1 MGADAFFRRLALANA
16 DRAGHAVLTGL
27 LCGALGVLLRVALQP
42 IFGGASGL
50 TVMLPAVLIAA
61 LWAGQIAGYTAIVT
75 GMIGG
80 VLVARFMTTGLI
92 AFNLTTLIIGVTSF
106 AIVGAFGV
114 ILAASLR
121 RTLRDLDGSNRALR
135 ASTTRVGETETELR
149 AMVEQASAGIARVDQ
164 QGRVTSANARFAE
177 ILGLTPEQAIGI
189 TTRDVTHPEDVDGT
203 MTVLDAARGGGEGQ
217 IEKRYIRPDGTIV
230 WALTSLRPL
239 KMPDGRVTGHIAVV
253 VDITATK
260 AAEAAL
266 RESESRFRLMA
277 DTAPSPVWMTNARAE
292 VEFVNAALVEFYGE
306 PAENILGD
314 AWRLTMHPDDQA
326 SVLKVMAEARID
338 HSPYGFDARFRR
350 ADGAWRWMQVGVN
363 PRFDAMGQFLG
374 YVGMSFDITETR
386 DAIAALERQERRQSF
401 LLDLN
406 DRVRDLTTP
415 EDIMAEVERSLGAE
429 LKVDRV
435 GYGEVD
441 QERGLVSMSRDWTA
455 GVVSAQGQFSLSEL
469 GAALISDLAAGRM
482 IHIADVDSDSRTR
495 DALEVFRRLQTRALM
510 RAPLIRA
517 GRLRAFLYVHNAEVR
532 EWSEA
537 EITLLGD
544 VAARTW
550 IEIERARAEGA
561 VRESE
566 ERFRAIADT
575 APVLI
580 WVTGQDRVREFVNE
594 AYVAF
599 NGGTYEDARLA
610 DWRDV
615 IHRDDHER
623 IIRESLAGEDTGL
636 PFSMEARY
644 LRHDGEYRWL
654 KSFSRPRLGAD
665 NEVVGFV
672 GVAFDVTD
680 IREAQARLLES
691 EARFR
696 TIADSAPAQMWMTDE
711 GGVIIFANRRF
722 RTFFEVQK
730 DADLADAW
738 QTIMTANG
746 LEALH
751 ADFLTALDHR
761 DRYEA
766 MMEVDHPQ
774 LGRRW
779 LRCEGIP
786 RFDGA
791 GQFQGYVGA
800 NIDVTDAKKAE
811 DDLKRINELLEE
823 RVGEAL
829 AEKAKAEADLMHAQR
844 MEAVGRLTGGVAHD
858 FNNLLTVVI
867 GALDMMLRKP
877 DDTTRIRKLGDAA
890 LAAARRGEGLT
901 HQLLAFSR
909 RQALRPEATDLNG
922 LIRQGEPLL
931 MRAVGEA
938 VDLKLKLKR
947 GGARVNVDPAQF
959 EAALLNLVVNARDA
973 LGDRGRITVQTQQ
986 LQVKAGEAAD
996 VAPGDYICVSVSDN
1010 GSGMDPEVMGRVFEP
1025 FFTTKAVGK
1034 GTGLG
1039 LSQVYGFA
1047 RQSGGGVKIASTIG
1061 RGTEIR
1067 IYLPALAAEAGETPA
1082 RETAATPMVEAVAG
1096 RRLLL
1101 VEDDEGVAA
1110 IALELLRSMGME
1122 VTTAETAPEAMAA
1135 LEREP
1140 FDMMLSDVVMPGGMT
1155 GIELA
1160 RACAGRWP
1168 AMRVVLT
1175 SGYAG
1180 DDVDEALKDAPWP
1193 FLRKPYSGEELAK
1206 ALGEETATA

>member
-1 MGADAFFRRLALANA
+1 MSNA
-16 DRAGHAVLTGL
+16 DRIGHAVLTGL
-27 LCGALGVLLRVALQP
+27 LCGASGVLLRIALQP

-50 TVMLPAVLIAA
+50 TIMLPAVLIAA
-61 LWAGQIAGYTAIVT
+61 LRAGQIAGYTAIVT
-75 GMIGG
+75 GTIGG
-80 VLVARFMTTGLI
+80 VLIATFMAAGMI
-92 AFNLTTLIIGVTSF
+92 AFDVRTLIIGVTTF
-106 AIVGAFGV
+106 VIVGALST

-121 RTLRDLDGSNRALR
+121 RTLRDLDGTNRALR
-135 ASTTRVGETETELR
+135 ASTTRIGETETELR
-149 AMVEQASAGIARVDQ
+149 AMVEQASAGIARVDL
-164 QGRVTSANARFAE
+164 QGRVTGANARFAE

-189 TTRDVTHPEDVDGT
+189 TTRDVTHPDDIDST
-203 MTVLDAARGGGEGQ
+203 LTVLDTARSGGEGE
-217 IEKRYIRPDGTIV
+217 IEKRYIRPDGSTV

-239 KMPDGRVTGHIAVV
+239 TMGDGRITGHIAVV

-266 RESESRFRLMA
+266 RESETRFRLMA
-277 DTAPSPVWMTNARAE
+277 DTAPSPVWMTNAKAE

-314 AWRLTMHPDDQA
+314 AWRLTMHPDDQT

-338 HSPYGFDARFRR
+338 HSPYGFDARFKR
-350 ADGAWRWMQVGVN
+350 ADGAWRWMKVGVN

-386 DAIAALERQERRQSF
+386 NAIEALERQQRRQSF
-401 LLDLN
+401 LLGLN
-406 DRVRDLTTP
+406 DRIRDLSTP
-415 EDIMAEVERSLGAE
+415 EEIMAEVERSLGSE

-455 GVVSAQGQFSLSEL
+455 GVVSAQGQFRLSEL
-469 GAALISDLAAGRM
+469 GADLISDLAEGRL
-482 IHIADVDSDSRTR
+482 IHIADVQNDPRTR
-495 DALEVFRRLQTRALM
+495 DAVGVFERLQTRALM

-532 EWSEA
+532 DWTDA
-537 EITLLGD
+537 EVKLLGD

-550 IEIERARAEGA
+550 TEIERARAEGA

-599 NGGTYEDARLA
+599 NGGGYEAARLA
-610 DWRDV
+610 DWREV
-615 IHRDDHER
+615 IHVDDHER
-623 IIRESLAGEDTGL
+623 IISESIVGEGTGQ

-654 KSFSRPRLGAD
+654 KSFSRPRLGPD
-665 NEVVGFV
+665 NEVLGFV

-691 EARFR
+691 ETRFR

-711 GGVIIFANRRF
+711 AGEIMFANRRF
-722 RTFFEVQK
+722 RTFFGVQR
-730 DADLADAW
+730 DADLPDAW
-738 QTIMTANG
+738 QSIMTANA
-746 LEALH
+746 LEALY
-751 ADFLTALDHR
+751 ADFLTAVQHR

-774 LGRRW
+774 LGPRW

-786 RFDGA
+786 RFDGT

-877 DDTTRIRKLGDAA
+877 TDTARIKKLGDAA

-909 RQALRPEATDLNG
+909 RQALRPEPTDLNA

-931 MRAVGEA
+931 TRAVGEA

-973 LGDRGRITVQTQQ
+973 LGDRGKITVQT
-986 LQVKAGEAAD
+986 LSCP
-996 VAPGDYICVSVSDN
+996 VAPGEVPEVGAGDYICVTVSDN
-1010 GSGMDPEVMGRVFEP
+1010 GSGMDPDVMGRVFEP
-1025 FFTTKAVGK
+1025 FFTTKAIGK

-1047 RQSGGGVKIASTIG
+1047 RQSGGGVRIASTVG

-1067 IYLPALAAEAGETPA
+1067 VYLPAIAAGETV
-1082 RETAATPMVEAVAG
+1082 VEDQMDVAEAVKAVAG
-1096 RRLLL
+1096 RKLLL
-1101 VEDDEGVAA
+1101 VEDDAGVAA
-1110 IALELLRSMGME
+1110 IALELLQSMGMD
-1122 VTTAETAPEAMAA
+1122 VTAAETAPEALTA
-1135 LEREP
+1135 LEREA

-1160 RACAGRWP
+1160 RECAQRWP
-1168 AMRVVLT
+1168 TMRIVLT

-1180 DDVDEALKDAPWP
+1180 DDVDEALKGAPWP